1 MINLKLNIK
10 KLRRFNMAKPIGDT
24 PILYG
29 KEAEDF
35 LNSLDRP
42 LTKKEKEL
50 QKRMREQRFVP
61 F

>member
-1 MINLKLNIK
+1 
-10 KLRRFNMAKPIGDT
+10 MAKPIGDT

-35 LNSLDRP
+35 LNRLDRP

-50 QKRMREQRFVP
+50 QKKRWAQRFVP